1 MGASGWHYFAPYQSD
16 IGKVLQL
23 LRRRVFDNQEYL
35 QPQINEAVY
44 DAHLANLP
52 PEHRAQ
58 QQQLMEMAVI
68 MDRLQRDMMGT
79 GALDGDALAVELTEL
94 LDGMQ
99 DSSGLNPEKLQKLKE
114 LLAKHDPGPKKR
126 RKQPK
131 SIEALL
137 EQCAEAGTHS
147 ILDIDR
153 ITEAPDFGAAAPM
166 HDSMVIELYGTSKP
180 TRADIEAH
188 HGAATE
194 EMARWQAYYT
204 LVYKDDQPVEIYFEG
219 VSGD

>member
-1 MGASGWHYFAPYQSD
+1 
-16 IGKVLQL
+16 
-23 LRRRVFDNQEYL
+23 
-35 QPQINEAVY
+35 
-44 DAHLANLP
+44 
-52 PEHRAQ
+52 
-58 QQQLMEMAVI
+58 
-68 MDRLQRDMMGT
+68 
-79 GALDGDALAVELTEL
+79 
-94 LDGMQ
+94 
-99 DSSGLNPEKLQKLKE
+99 

-137 EQCAEAGTHS
+137 EQCAEEGTHS

-153 ITEAPDFGAAAPM
+153 ISEAPDFGAAAPM
-166 HDSMVIELYGTSKP
+166 PGSMVTELYGTSKP
-180 TRADIEAH
+180 SRADIETR

-204 LVYKDDQPVEIYFEG
+204 LVYKDGQPVEIYFEG